1 MSARL
6 TISQF
11 FVYKRPIAW
20 TLLVATVAWGGYAY
34 LVMPQRQDP
43 QIQVRTGLVLT
54 SYPGASAVEVEQ
66 ELSRKVEKKL
76 AENPAVE
83 HVRSISR
90 QGLSV
95 VFVDL
100 YDTIKDAEP
109 VWQDLDNKLAAMT
122 DLPTSGDQP
131 LRPLLDKDF
140 GDTVAVMLTV
150 SSPPVSDFEVER
162 RAEVIARRL
171 AVARDARPPGLRDRR
186 MSGVV
191 IHPRG
196 LDAALVERLARSALQ
211 VLSERGVAEDGQ
223 YVGMLGAGA
232 IDFRRPPGVDEAR
245 VRHELSLWDRGAVGA
260 GLGHPDVWPGV
271 AVGPL
276 GELAG
281 ELKLRCQQEPGGV
294 ARYTYE
300 ELRRFAD
307 MIQDRLRQS
316 PRVGK
321 IEQLGVVDEAVYLYM
336 SGRRVG
342 SSELDLDLLAKR
354 LAQRNV
360 DVPGGTFELSDQSL
374 TVKPT
379 GKLGGSAD
387 LGDIVV
393 GMHDGSPVYLRD
405 LAEVVRGYEDPPRK
419 LNFRT
424 VKADAGPLTTTRA
437 ITLAVRHVKGTQV
450 QEFSHDVDAAL
461 DSLAGLLPDDLGV
474 ERTSNEPEQ
483 VRLKIDEFVD
493 CLVEA
498 IVIVVVVALL
508 FMEWRSAML
517 VALSIPITVA
527 MTLGMCAALGIDIQ
541 QVSIAALVIALG
553 LLVDD
558 PVVAGDAIN
567 RELAHG
573 ARRDVA
579 AWLGP
584 QKLARAIMYATITNC
599 VAFLPLL
606 LVHGATGEFIYSLP
620 VVVTASLV
628 ASRVA
633 SMTFIPLLGYYLL
646 RGQHGLEAGLNG
658 TGLGARF
665 ARLYNGFSELC
676 MEHKWTSLG
685 AFLIV
690 AGAAVSLVPLIGT
703 SFFPKDLQP
712 VFTVDLF
719 LPEGTPLRQTKA
731 EALRAVAEIDRVI
744 GRDVTSYTTFVGAGG
759 PRFWLSIVPEQ
770 EAAAYAQVMVHARD
784 RRRTAA
790 LAEQLRRDLPPRIAA
805 ARVRV
810 NQLETGPPIGVPVQV
825 RVSGPDL
832 ATLRHLGDQVKE
844 LLREFPGTTVI
855 HDDWDPEILRLGL
868 KVDPERANLT
878 GVTNQAVAK
887 VMNGALSGVSA
898 TSIRVRDRL
907 IPVVLKLRPDER
919 SRLDDLRTLSV
930 PAGGG
935 TLRVPLDQIAVFH
948 PEAVAPKVARRDHE
962 RCLTVKCDTVPG
974 VLPSRVVEYV
984 QTALA
989 AASKGWPAGYHFT
1002 FGGEKEEQAKG
1013 FASMRV
1019 AMVASLL
1026 AIYLALVV
1034 QFNSL
1039 TKPMLV
1045 YAAVPFGMAG
1055 GLTGLLLFNVPLGFM
1070 ALLGLSSLA
1079 GVIISHVIV
1088 LFEYIEEAHERGE
1101 PLRRAVID
1109 AALVRLRP
1117 VLVTV
1122 LATVGGL
1129 IPLARRG
1136 GPLWE
1141 PLCYV
1146 QIVGLLTATLVTL
1159 VIVPILYVL
1168 FVEDLRLI
1176 RWSPPG
1182 EHTPEGPPA
1191 EYTDGAAAVHGPGAT
1206 TVGLK

>member
-1 MSARL
+1 MSSRL

-20 TLLVATVAWGGYAY
+20 TLLAATAVWGVYAY
-34 LVMPQRQDP
+34 LAMPQRQDP
-43 QIQVRTGLVLT
+43 QIQVRTGLVIT
-54 SYPGASAVEVEQ
+54 AYPGASAVEVEQ
-66 ELSRKVEKKL
+66 ELTRKVEKKL

-100 YDTIKDAEP
+100 YDSTKDAEP

-122 DLPTSGDQP
+122 DLPTTGDRTV
-131 LRPLLDKDF
+131 RPRLDKDF

-150 SSPPVSDFEVER
+150 SSPPVSDFELER

-171 AVARDARPPGLRDRR
+171 AAAREARPPGLRNRR
-186 MSGVV
+186 MSGVLV
-191 IHPRG
+191 HPAS
-196 LDAALVERLARSALQ
+196 LDPALVERLGQSALRA
-211 VLSERGVAEDGQ
+211 VIESGVTEDGQ

-232 IDFRRPPGVDEAR
+232 IDFRLAPGVDPAR
-245 VRHELSLWDRGAVGA
+245 IRHELQRWEGNAVGA
-260 GLGHPDVWPGV
+260 GLGHPDVWPTV
-271 AVGPL
+271 LVGPL
-276 GELAG
+276 EDLAG
-281 ELKLRCQQEPGGV
+281 ELKRRCQEEPGGV

-307 MIQDRLRQS
+307 LIQDRLRQS
-316 PRVGK
+316 SRVGK
-321 IEQLGVVDEAVYLYM
+321 IEQLGVVDESVYLYM

-342 SSELDLDLLAKR
+342 SSALDLQGLAKR
-354 LAQRNV
+354 LAARNL
-360 DVPGGTFELSDQSL
+360 DVPGGSFELIGQSL

-379 GKLGGSAD
+379 GKLGGPAD

-393 GMHDGSPVYLRD
+393 GIHDGSPVYLRD
-405 LAEVVRGYEDPPRK
+405 LAEVVRGYDDPPRK

-424 VKADAGPLTTTRA
+424 VKADSGALTTTRA
-437 ITLAVRHVKGTQV
+437 ITLAVRQVKGTQV
-450 QEFSHDVDAAL
+450 QDFSRDVDATLA
-461 DSLAGLLPDDLGV
+461 SLSGLIPDDLQI

-483 VRLKIDEFVD
+483 VRLKINEFID

-508 FMEWRSAML
+508 FMEWRSAL
-517 VALSIPITVA
+517 IVALSIPITVA
-527 MTLGMCAALGIDIQ
+527 MTLGMGAALGIDIQ

-573 ARRDVA
+573 QPRDVA

-584 QKLARAIMYATITNC
+584 QKLARAILYATITNC

-606 LVHGATGEFIYSLP
+606 LVHGKTGEFIYSLP

-628 ASRVA
+628 ASRIV
-633 SMTFIPLLGYYLL
+633 SMTFIPLLGYYVL

-658 TGLGARF
+658 TGRGARF
-665 ARLYNGFSELC
+665 ARLYSRFSELC
-676 MEHKWTSLG
+676 MQHRWTSL
-685 AFLIV
+685 AACLIV
-690 AGAAVSLVPLIGT
+690 AEAAASLIPRIGT
-703 SFFPKDLQP
+703 SFFPKDMQP

-719 LPEGTPLRQTKA
+719 LSEGTPLRQTKT
-731 EALRAVAEIDRVI
+731 EALRAVVEIDRVI
-744 GRDVTSYTTFVGAGG
+744 GPEVESYTTFVGAGG

-770 EAAAYAQVMVHARD
+770 ETAAYAQVMIHARD

-790 LAEQLRRDLPPRIAA
+790 LAERLRQTLPPRIAA
-805 ARVRV
+805 ARVQV

-825 RVSGPDL
+825 RLAGPDL
-832 ATLRHLGDQVKE
+832 TTLRHLCVQVKG
-844 LLREFPGTTVI
+844 LLRGFPGTINI
-855 HDDWDPEILRLGL
+855 HDDWDPEILQLGL
-868 KVDPERANLT
+868 KVDPERANLV
-878 GVTNQAVAK
+878 GVTNQAVAS
-887 VMNGALSGVSA
+887 VMNGALSGVTA
-898 TSIRVRDRL
+898 TSIRERDRL
-907 IPVVLKLRPDER
+907 IPVVLKLRSDER

-930 PAGGG
+930 PTGDG
-935 TLRVPLDQIAVFH
+935 TARVPLDQIAVFR

-962 RCLTVKCDTVPG
+962 RCLTVKCDTVTG
-974 VLPSRVVEYV
+974 VLPSRVVEYLDK
-984 QTALA
+984 ALRER
-989 AASKGWPAGYHFT
+989 SRGWPAGYHSS

-1013 FASMRV
+1013 FASMQV
-1019 AMVASLL
+1019 AMVTSLM
-1026 AIYLALVV
+1026 AIYLALVI

-1045 YAAVPFGMAG
+1045 YAAVPFGMVG
-1055 GLTGLLLFNVPLGFM
+1055 GLMGLLLFDVPLGFM
-1070 ALLGLSSLA
+1070 ALLGLASLA

-1101 PLRRAVID
+1101 PLRRAVTD

-1117 VLVTV
+1117 VMVTV

-1141 PLCYV
+1141 PLCDV
-1146 QIVGLLTATLVTL
+1146 QIVGLLTATVVTL
-1159 VIVPILYVL
+1159 GIVPILYVI
-1168 FVEDLRLI
+1168 FVEDLRLV

-1182 EHTPEGPPA
+1182 EHKQEGPPP
-1191 EYTDGAAAVHGPGAT
+1191 EYTEAAAAVHGPGAT
-1206 TVGLK
+1206 TVGH